1 MAPAAAAAG
10 AAAERGPSPASS
22 LAPGAAT
29 LVHPAAGRA
38 GAPLSAPVGT
48 PPMDVIRPRRTN
60 IIMSSSGTNQPQV
73 LWLSLAICVCV
84 TSRSLLESL
93 AVSTGPRVANWR
105 GYGSFRFVSGGGYES
120 VQSVVILGSPSRSGS
135 LSHLSIAPSWGV
147 CRSPLGPLFH
157 LPTLCTC

>member
-60 IIMSSSGTNQPQV
+60 IIMSSSGSNQPQV
-73 LWLSLAICVCV
+73 LWLPPSRSACVS
-84 TSRSLLESL
+84 SRSL
-93 AVSTGPRVANWR
+93 
-105 GYGSFRFVSGGGYES
+105 SFE
-120 VQSVVILGSPSRSGS
+120 ITRSQYWS
-135 LSHLSIAPSWGV
+135 
-147 CRSPLGPLFH
+147 
-157 LPTLCTC
+157 